1 MAWLE
6 VSTDFV
12 LKRVSCL
19 SLEPSPSCSL
29 RMGFSLSSQ
38 SDIRNLKTLIL
49 LSPWFQLH
57 VVGTGQGGA
66 SKDRWRIKAVTGVLG
81 STVILGNIYSFQIL
95 RASWSIILLV
105 IPSCK
110 SALAFVTVY
119 LLLESQLVRNAAGG
133 LFPRILV
140 GRWDSAT
147 YPGGDERRIDGE
159 GGVGRSE
166 VGIDKIE
173 MSRNTLS
180 SFLQGN
186 NVHTE
191 LFTWFRAHFQHRKL
205 L

>member
-66 SKDRWRIKAVTGVLG
+66 SKDRWRIKDVTGVLG

-110 SALAFVTVY
+110 SALAFVTVC

-147 YPGGDERRIDGE
+147 YPGGGWKEDWWR
-159 GGVGRSE
+159 GRCKE
-166 VGIDKIE
+166 IWGRDRQDWDVKK
-173 MSRNTLS
+173 
-180 SFLQGN
+180 
-186 NVHTE
+186 HTE
-191 LFTWFRAHFQHRKL
+191 FFFTRKQCTYWTFYMV
-205 L
+205 